1 MYQFDRQSTRCTGVE
16 SIFSRAFN
24 SFGFIALLVCVAVLL
39 TTISFSNAG
48 ESRDP
53 TGDLLLLQSQGAL
66 IADVQAA
73 QSGYI
78 PLYPGED

>member
-1 MYQFDRQSTRCTGVE
+1 VASICT
-16 SIFSRAFN
+16 RAFN

-39 TTISFSNAG
+39 TTISFSNAD

-66 IADVQAA
+66 MAGIQAT
-73 QSGYI
+73 QPDFTSHQ
-78 PLYPGED
+78 PDQN

>member
-1 MYQFDRQSTRCTGVE
+1 ME
-16 SIFSRAFN
+16 SIFARAFN

-39 TTISFSNAG
+39 TTISFSIAD
-48 ESRDP
+48 ESRGP

-66 IADVQAA
+66 MTDIQAT

-78 PLYPGED
+78 SRHPNHN